1 MKKEKGFTLIEML
14 GVIIIISIL
23 LVILVPIVV
32 RQLKTSKD
40 SIYDSLINRIL
51 SSSVDWA
58 SENTSFL
65 PNEGESINITL
76 GTLQSGG
83 YISTDLKNPKTNLLF
98 PADMIINIK
107 YILPLYF

>member
-40 SIYDSLINRIL
+40 SIYAILINRIL
-51 SSSVDWA
+51 
-58 SENTSFL
+58 
-65 PNEGESINITL
+65 
-76 GTLQSGG
+76 
-83 YISTDLKNPKTNLLF
+83 
-98 PADMIINIK
+98 
-107 YILPLYF
+107 